1 MIKFKNIVLG
11 SLTSVLLLASS
22 SAAVGATSINKCTVT
37 QAPLG
42 SWGKN
47 ITVDGNKATVEFTVE
62 GTDCTTPVTVAAWG
76 RPTSEGI
83 NDQIL
88 TEYSTATVEPGT
100 WTMDVTVP
108 DCMWQVDLLE
118 SAKATAPDGTAN
130 YDYQNGKIVDGGLRD
145 FLKGGEGAC
154 ELVTKPPVV
163 IPPKPTPAPT
173 TPTASTPVTVT
184 ALPSTGADPTSILA
198 GTTGLS
204 ASVGLAI
211 NLLKKRK
218 IS

>member
-1 MIKFKNIVLG
+1 M
-11 SLTSVLLLASS
+11 LASS
-22 SAAVGATSINKCTVT
+22 SVAVGATSANKCTVK

-47 ITVDGNKATVEFTVE
+47 ITVEGNKATVEFTVE
-62 GTDCTTPVTVAAWG
+62 GTNCTTPVTVAAWG
-76 RPTSEGI
+76 RPTAEGI

-118 SAKATAPDGTAN
+118 SAKPTAPDGTAN
-130 YDYQNGKIVDGGLRD
+130 YDYQNGKIIDGGLRD

-163 IPPKPTPAPT
+163 VPPTP
-173 TPTASTPVTVT
+173 TPTQPTQSTPVTVT
-184 ALPSTGADPTSILA
+184 TLPSTGGDAASVLA

-204 ASVGLAI
+204 TTAGLAI
-211 NLLKKRK
+211 NLFKKRK
-218 IS
+218 LVR